1 MRRPIKRKEKILLKL
16 KTYIANFFRSQSKE
30 SMMRLLSF
38 LLVVSG
44 IVIIY
49 LAVLLE
55 KEGGHYGLELAVLGV
70 IGKGYQKNIE
80 ESSENN

>member
-1 MRRPIKRKEKILLKL
+1 MKRL
-16 KTYIANFFRSQSKE
+16 KTLIANFFRNGTKE
-30 SMMRLLSF
+30 SMMRLLSL

-44 IVIIY
+44 IIIIY

-55 KEGGHYGLELAVLGV
+55 KEGAHYGLELAILGV

-80 ESSENN
+80 KNK